1 MSRRRYS
8 KHVRILPAGRAAA
21 LTGKEYDGEL
31 FPKVRREIEAIKPK
45 DDEID
50 VENVCEKGIFCPLC
64 GKRIALEEYSRLE
77 YHGRCGTCKKFVIAM
92 FFNLTTCSFTLKKY
106 HPK

>member
-8 KHVRILPAGRAAA
+8 KRVRILPSGRAAA

-31 FPKVRREIEAIKPK
+31 FPKVCREIETIKPK
-45 DDEID
+45 DMID
-50 VENVCEKGIFCPLC
+50 VEKVCDQGLFCPLC

-77 YHGRCGTCKKFVIAM
+77 YRSKCGTCKKFVIAM
-92 FFNLTTCSFTLKKY
+92 FFNPTTCSFTLKK
-106 HPK
+106 HPPK